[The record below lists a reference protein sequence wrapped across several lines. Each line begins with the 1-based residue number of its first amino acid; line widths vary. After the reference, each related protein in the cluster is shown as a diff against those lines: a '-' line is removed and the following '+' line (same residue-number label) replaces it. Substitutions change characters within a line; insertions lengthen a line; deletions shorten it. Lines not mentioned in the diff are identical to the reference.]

1 MTSHEAA
8 LVAELLA
15 SDAIQQLYVKLRE
28 ASFEQGAT
36 SLLMLLVCH
45 LIVEE
50 IEEAIAPADRIAIK
64 EMVAAAATP
73 GIISIGEAANK
84 VVRSLSSD
92 N

>member
-8 LVAELLA
+8 LVADLLA
-15 SDAIQQLYVKLRE
+15 SNRIEELYVRLGE
-28 ASFEQGAT
+28 VALEQGAT
-36 SLLMLLVCH
+36 SLLMLPVCH

-50 IEEAIAPADRIAIK
+50 IEEAMVPADRIAIK
-64 EMVAAAATP
+64 EMVAATATP

-84 VVRSLSSD
+84 VVRSLSND

>member
-1 MTSHEAA
+1 MKSHEAA

-28 ASFEQGAT
+28 ISFEQEAT
-36 SLLMLLVCH
+36 SLRMLLVCH

-50 IEEAIAPADRIAIK
+50 IEEAIAPADRIAIE
-64 EMVAAAATP
+64 EMVAASATP
-73 GIISIGEAANK
+73 GTISIGEAANK
-84 VVRSLSSD
+84 VVRSLSND

>member
-1 MTSHEAA
+1 MKSHEAA
-8 LVAELLA
+8 LVQEALA

-28 ASFEQGAT
+28 VAFEQEAT

-50 IEEAIAPADRIAIK
+50 IEEAMAPADRIAIK
-64 EMVAAAATP
+64 EMVAATATP
-73 GIISIGEAANK
+73 GTISIGEAADK
-84 VVRSLSSD
+84 VVRSSSND

>member
-15 SDAIQQLYVKLRE
+15 SDAIEELYVKLRE
-28 ASFEQGAT
+28 VALEQGAT
-36 SLLMLLVCH
+36 SLPMFLICH

-64 EMVAAAATP
+64 EMVAATSTP
-73 GIISIGEAANK
+73 GTISIGEAANK
-84 VVRSLSSD
+84 VVRSLSND